1 MHQVTKHI
9 PRRYVSD
16 TLNALAT
23 FDVANLDVVSFDL
36 TNDGEAALNAF
47 EIRVRSGDSVSHRH
61 VRRDPGSTSI
71 KDDFII
77 DTSGAAEVLAPGDTV
92 QLSINV
98 AYKESLEIWA
108 STAETEE
115 TVLDIVMSGFKNSR

>member
-9 PRRYVSD
+9 PKRYVSE
-16 TLNALAT
+16 TLTALAR
-23 FDVANLDVVSFDL
+23 FDVAGLDVVSFDL
-36 TNDGEAALNAF
+36 TNDGAAALNAC
-47 EIRVRSGDSVSHRH
+47 EIRVRSGESPSLRH
-61 VRRDPGSTSI
+61 IRRDPGSTGI

-77 DTSGAAEVLAPGDTV
+77 DTSGRAEVLAPGASV

-108 STAETEE
+108 STAEEEE
-115 TVLDIVMSGFKNSR
+115 TLLDIVMSGFKDSR